1 MLRQKGVVLDSLLE
15 DRLVAE
21 ASSDPKQREI
31 IEQLR
36 AAKQGLM
43 QLVLEVP
50 KDLSEAAQK
59 QRAAEKEKLSTEV
72 EQLEGGLA
80 RQVAG
85 LGKARRALSVTVPQ
99 VQSVLP
105 KQAVLIELL
114 RYSHYL
120 GKEKV
125 RNALRRGRNLCEW
138 RTKMGPA
145 RWRCGDRKDDQALS
159 EICAWRKTDE
169 ATLGTVLEAWRN
181 ESGRQSRK
189 LFRKAA
195 QRSL

>member
-1 MLRQKGVVLDSLLE
+1 
-15 DRLVAE
+15 
-21 ASSDPKQREI
+21 
-31 IEQLR
+31 
-36 AAKQGLM
+36 M

-50 KDLSEAAQK
+50 KDLSEAPRNSAT
-59 QRAAEKEKLSTEV
+59 AEKEKLSTEV

-120 GKEKV
+120 GKGKFEDRYGAVVISAKW
-125 RNALRRGRNLCEW
+125 G
-138 RTKMGPA
+138 TKMGPA
-145 RWRCGDRKDDQALS
+145 RRRCGDRKGYQALS
-159 EICAWRKTDE
+159 EICAWKNR
-169 ATLGTVLEAWRN
+169 
-181 ESGRQSRK
+181 
-189 LFRKAA
+189 
-195 QRSL
+195 